1 LEINVSQDNAEIP
14 KVKVITEGVT
24 GSFTTV
30 DGRYYAVKLAIGAG
44 GKVCE
49 PYTGAGGEA
58 SGLSGGAGY
67 KGKVA
72 AGASV
77 SGGWTP
83 VNEEVT
89 WVLAGAG
96 GRGAD
101 GSYRLHGHTMRQM
114 DIKARLR
121 LALGKFY

>member
-14 KVKVITEGVT
+14 KIEVIVGHMHN
-24 GSFTTV
+24 
-30 DGRYYAVKLAIGAG
+30 GAG
-44 GKVCE
+44 GVC
-49 PYTGAGGEA
+49 PGSYIGAGGEA

-96 GRGAD
+96 GGGAD
-101 GSYRLHGHTMRQM
+101 GSYILHGHTMRQM

-121 LALGKFY
+121 LALGKFF